1 MAKEAQRIFVICGD
15 LFFSGS
21 IREAGASQG
30 SVFEF
35 LSSAEKFEQA
45 LDNFRA
51 VLFLVDLHHPKL
63 GGETAYALVKK
74 LKAHPE
80 NRDAYAIAWGA
91 HTEPELLKGAEKAGF
106 DKAMPRS
113 SFVREMPAIVQRA
126 ASRIRTSE

>member
-1 MAKEAQRIFVICGD
+1 MAKEAQRIFVICAD

-35 LSSAEKFEQA
+35 FSSAEKFEQA
-45 LDNFRA
+45 IDNFQA
-51 VLFLVDLHHPKL
+51 VLFLADLHHPKL
-63 GGETAYALVKK
+63 GGETAYELVKK
-74 LKAHPE
+74 LKAHPV
-80 NRDAYAIAWGA
+80 NRNAYAIAWGA
-91 HTEPELLKGAEKAGF
+91 HTEPGLLKGAEKAGF

-126 ASRIRTSE
+126 ASRIRTGG